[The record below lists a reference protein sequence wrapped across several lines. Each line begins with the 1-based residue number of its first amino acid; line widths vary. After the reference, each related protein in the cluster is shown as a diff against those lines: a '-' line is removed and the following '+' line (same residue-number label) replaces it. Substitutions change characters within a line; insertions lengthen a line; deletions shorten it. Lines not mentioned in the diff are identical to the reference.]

1 MDDIFKVLIGV
12 LIGLLLVGAAVVFA
26 PSDAYDNSTTDV
38 QDQSSSDGGILK
50 IFNQNSTANTSTSVN
65 TNTNTNANT
74 NANSNGSSAQLS
86 SGSGVTGGG
95 AEYNG
100 QAGGGYMYQ
109 INYSDGNFRQYDTK
123 TGELIGS
130 TFDEDQE
137 KLGNIN
143 GEML

>member
-12 LIGLLLVGAAVVFA
+12 LIGLLLVGAAVIFA

-38 QDQSSSDGGILK
+38 QNQSSSDGGILK
-50 IFNQNSTANTSTSVN
+50 IFNQNSTANTSTSAN
-65 TNTNTNANT
+65 TNTNI

-130 TFDEDQE
+130 SFDEDQE

>member
-12 LIGLLLVGAAVVFA
+12 LIGLLLVGAAVIFA

-50 IFNQNSTANTSTSVN
+50 IFNQNSTANTSTSA
-65 TNTNTNANT
+65 NTNANT

>member
-12 LIGLLLVGAAVVFA
+12 LIGLLLVGAAVIFA

-50 IFNQNSTANTSTSVN
+50 IFNQNSTANTSTSAN
-65 TNTNTNANT
+65 TNTNT

>member
-12 LIGLLLVGAAVVFA
+12 IIGLLLVGAAVVFA

-38 QDQSSSDGGILK
+38 QNQSSSDGGILK
-50 IFNQNSTANTSTSVN
+50 IFNQNSTANTSTSA
-65 TNTNTNANT
+65 NTNTNANT

-130 TFDEDQE
+130 SFDEDQE

>member
-12 LIGLLLVGAAVVFA
+12 LIGLLLVGAAVIFA

-38 QDQSSSDGGILK
+38 QNQSSSDGGILK
-50 IFNQNSTANTSTSVN
+50 IFNQNSTANTSTSAN
-65 TNTNTNANT
+65 TNTNT

-130 TFDEDQE
+130 SFDEDQE

>member
-12 LIGLLLVGAAVVFA
+12 LIGLLLVGAAIVFA

-50 IFNQNSTANTSTSVN
+50 IFNQNSTANTSTSAN
-65 TNTNTNANT
+65 TTNTNT
-74 NANSNGSSAQLS
+74 NSNGSSAQLS

-130 TFDEDQE
+130 SFDEDQE

>member
-12 LIGLLLVGAAVVFA
+12 LIGLLLVGAAVIFA

-50 IFNQNSTANTSTSVN
+50 IFNQNSTANTSTSAN
-65 TNTNTNANT
+65 TNTNT

-130 TFDEDQE
+130 SFDEDQE

>member
-1 MDDIFKVLIGV
+1 MKSLMKRRIMSVILVAIMVLSFGTFA
-12 LIGLLLVGAAVVFA
+12 VG
-26 PSDAYDNSTTDV
+26 SGCK
-38 QDQSSSDGGILK
+38 SSSDSADSSST
-50 IFNQNSTANTSTSVN
+50 NS
-65 TNTNTNANT
+65 NANS